1 MSDVPAAHR
10 LRLLSSTAETADV
23 RTFTFESLGGA
34 SPGYRPGQ
42 AMTLVLDIDGRPTP
56 RSFSLAAPPGR
67 DGLLSMTIKAQ
78 PGHGATR
85 WMHDHLRPGASVE
98 ARGPHGR
105 FVLPEVVPA
114 RLALVSAGSG
124 ASPLMAML
132 RHLEATAPGADV
144 AWVHAARTAADI
156 LFAADLARLQAAMPR
171 LSVAVALSR
180 PAPGWFGYRG
190 RVTRRLLAAAV
201 PDLGRRASFCCGPQG
216 FMNEVRL
223 IHAAEGG
230 SAADFHVERFGAAP
244 TSEARTPEECAPS
257 AEARRVWMGGR
268 TFTVEPGESLLEAAT
283 RQVVVIPCGCASGL
297 CGTCRIRLLE
307 GEVSMQHQGGLA
319 PEEEAEGFILACSAR
334 PLTDLVLAP

>member
-1 MSDVPAAHR
+1 MSDTLAAHR

-23 RTFTFESLGGA
+23 RTFTFESVGSTLPA
-34 SPGYRPGQ
+34 YRPGQ
-42 AMTLVLDIDGRPTP
+42 AMTLVLDIDGRPTL
-56 RSFSLAAPPGR
+56 RSFSLAAPPDR
-67 DGLLSMTIKAQ
+67 DGFLRMTIKSQ
-78 PGHGATR
+78 PKHGATR
-85 WMHDHLRPGASVE
+85 WMHDHLRRGATVE

-132 RHLEATAPGADV
+132 RHLEATAPETDV

-156 LFAADLARLQAAMPR
+156 LFVTDLARLQAVMPR
-171 LSVAVALSR
+171 LTVTVTLSR

-190 RVTRRLLAAAV
+190 RVTRRLLASAV
-201 PDLGRRASFCCGPQG
+201 PDLGQRTSFCCGPHA
-216 FMNEVRL
+216 FMSEVRR

-230 SAADFHVERFGAAP
+230 GADDFHVEHFSPAP
-244 TSEARTPEECAPS
+244 ASVESTLKERAPS
-257 AEARRVWMGGR
+257 ARACRVRMGGK

-283 RQVVVIPCGCASGL
+283 RQVVVIPYGCASGL
-297 CGTCRIRLLE
+297 CGTCRTRLLE
-307 GEVSMQHQGGLA
+307 GEVVMRHQGGLA

-334 PLTDLVLAP
+334 PLTDLVLAS